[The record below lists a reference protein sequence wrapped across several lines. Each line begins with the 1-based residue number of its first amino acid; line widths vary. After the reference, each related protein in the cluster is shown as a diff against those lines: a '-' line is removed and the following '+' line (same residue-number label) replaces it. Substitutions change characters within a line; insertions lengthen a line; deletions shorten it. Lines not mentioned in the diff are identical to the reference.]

1 MKKCKNCNVK
11 YPDDKKFC
19 KTCGEPLIE
28 IHEFDPEEVTQKALF
43 DISKWLKK
51 NVKNFVGILTLVMI
65 SYAVYYFILRH
76 DPIKDANKIALA
88 HCDCFEKFNFS
99 SIARIY
105 LQLNGPDIS
114 KMQENLVFL
123 HYNTSDYC

>member
-51 NVKNFVGILTLVMI
+51 KCEKLCWHLNLGNDFLRSILFHT
-65 SYAVYYFILRH
+65 
-76 DPIKDANKIALA
+76 
-88 HCDCFEKFNFS
+88 S
-99 SIARIY
+99 S
-105 LQLNGPDIS
+105 
-114 KMQENLVFL
+114 
-123 HYNTSDYC
+123 